1 MSQRANPTLIGVFV
15 IGAILLAIVGVGTL
29 SSNQLFDTRTTF
41 VSYFEESVN
50 GLDVGAPVKFKG
62 VPIGEVT
69 DIKLRVDLQNE
80 TFRVPVQYA
89 IDLEPV
95 TDTTGAPLDLD
106 DPALLR
112 DQIGDGLRAQLQLE
126 SIVTGKLYVELTYVS
141 NPDSAVMAQHRSPHL
156 EIPTELSPMA
166 RLGEEASGLMTNLR
180 RFDVSKI
187 NENLVT
193 FLVNANDKLEQLDAA
208 EVNRSLLSTIESV
221 QNVVESDELQ
231 TAVADAP
238 KITER
243 LRNTTAEAQRLVERL
258 NQKVDPT
265 AEELKATSTELQ
277 ATLKQM
283 RRTMT
288 EFDRT
293 LSTDSGI
300 GYQAQDALE
309 KLSNAAESLRVLV
322 QSLERNPSMFIRG
335 RDVPPPTPD
344 DTP

>member
-1 MSQRANPTLIGVFV
+1 MSERANPTAIGLFV
-15 IGAILLAIVGVGTL
+15 VGALVLAVVGVGAL
-29 SSNQLFDTRTTF
+29 GSNQIFDSRTTF
-41 VSYFEESVN
+41 ISYFDESVN

-69 DIKLRVDLQNE
+69 DIKLRVDLENE
-80 TFRVPVQYA
+80 TFQVPVQYA
-89 IDLEPV
+89 INLDPV

-112 DQIGDGLRAQLQLE
+112 DQIEDGLRAQLQLE

-141 NPDSAVMAQHRSPHL
+141 DPTPATLAETGAPHL
-156 EIPTELSPMA
+156 AIPTELSPLA

-208 EVNRSLLSTIESV
+208 EINRSILSTIESV
-221 QNVVESDELQ
+221 REVAESEELR

-238 KITER
+238 TITSR
-243 LRNTTAEAQRLVERL
+243 LRETTGEAQRLMERL
-258 NQKVDPT
+258 NSSVDPT
-265 AEELKATSTELQ
+265 AEELKATSTELR
-277 ATLKQM
+277 ATLRQM
-283 RRTMT
+283 QNTMT
-288 EFDRT
+288 ELDQT

-300 GYQAQDALE
+300 GYQTQDALE
-309 KLSNAAESLRVLV
+309 KLANAAEAIRVLV

-335 RDVPPPTPD
+335 KEEPSPSPSNEQ
-344 DTP
+344 